1 MVQGEISKMR
11 RPQRLENLHGSI
23 ETTHFSPQSYDP
35 HVPLAF
41 YGAPF
46 LPGEYHERVAPVDL
60 AVIMASLADVNQ
72 MPAGV
77 GCVLTEALKP
87 NHPEGGQ

>member
-1 MVQGEISKMR
+1 MR
-11 RPQRLENLHGSI
+11 RPQRLEDLHGSI
-23 ETTHFSPQSYDP
+23 ETTHFSPQFYDP

-72 MPAGV
+72 PSAAARRA
-77 GCVLTEALKP
+77 LTDALKP